1 MDAEARANRPVGA
14 NNSSDFECKCLKTW
28 ATGFGLSAQ
37 PIEFLE
43 RHSKLSKNLEKQRR
57 ADFSSTMQ
65 WDSDGP
71 SIAVRPA
78 FVTASL
84 SAPHET
90 ERQRHALKLARR
102 RARHA
107 RFRSCPSEALARGP
121 DAPGRLN
128 QIRAEVQPGPPR
140 ACPSARS
147 NLREPGFRLPTSRR
161 LGGKGRPCNRQSP
174 WRNYTARGT
183 NARRKFH
190 LSGGQQ
196 SITNFGQGG
205 LNNL

>member
-1 MDAEARANRPVGA
+1 
-14 NNSSDFECKCLKTW
+14 
-28 ATGFGLSAQ
+28 LSAQ

-183 NARRKFH
+183 NVRRKLH

-196 SITNFGQGG
+196 SITNFGQAG
-205 LNNL
+205 LNNV